1 MTTIRAAI
9 EGAIAYLSE
18 HPDEARYTDNEAV
31 ARVESGLRIVATAA
45 DGSSVT
51 TDMTRGIG
59 GTASAPSPG
68 WLLRAAE
75 ATCVATFIV
84 LRAAQLG
91 REVEG
96 VEVAVDSESDDRG
109 LLEIDPSVPAGPLS
123 VAIRVTGRVV
133 GGTAEEFQAI
143 AGWAVDH
150 CPVVDAVR
158 RAVPVATQV
167 NAA

>member
-1 MTTIRAAI
+1 MTTIRAAV
-9 EGAIAYLSE
+9 EAAVDYLTE

-45 DGSSVT
+45 DGSSVA
-51 TDMTRGIG
+51 TDMSRGIG

-91 REVEG
+91 RDVDG

-109 LLEIDPSVPAGPLS
+109 LLDIDRSIPAGPLS
-123 VAIRVTGRVV
+123 VAIRVSGHVV
-133 GGTAEEFQAI
+133 GGTADEFDAI
-143 AGWAVDH
+143 ATWAVDH
-150 CPVVDAVR
+150 CPVVDALR
-158 RAVPVATQV
+158 RSVPVAVQV
-167 NAA
+167 IA

>member
-1 MTTIRAAI
+1 MTTIRAAV
-9 EGAIAYLSE
+9 EAAVSYLTA
-18 HPDEARYTDNEAV
+18 HPEEARYTDNAAV
-31 ARVESGLRIVATAA
+31 ARIDTGLRIVATAA

-84 LRAAQLG
+84 LRASQLG

-109 LLEIDPSVPAGPLS
+109 LLGIDPSIPAGPLS
-123 VAIRVTGRVV
+123 VAIRAKGRVT
-133 GGTAEEFQAI
+133 GGTAEEFEAI
-143 AGWAVDH
+143 VGWAVDH
-150 CPVVDAVR
+150 CPVVDALR
-158 RAVPVATQV
+158 RSVPVTTQV
-167 NAA
+167 DVA